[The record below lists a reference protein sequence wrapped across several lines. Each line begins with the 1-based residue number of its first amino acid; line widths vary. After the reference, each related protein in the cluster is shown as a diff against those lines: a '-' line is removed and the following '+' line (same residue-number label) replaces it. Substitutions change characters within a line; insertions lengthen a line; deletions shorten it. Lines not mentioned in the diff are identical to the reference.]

1 MLGFVLQIWM
11 LTGDKLE
18 TATCIAKSSK
28 LVSRTQD
35 IYTFKKVTGRTEAHL
50 ELNNLRRKQD
60 TALVITGDSLQV
72 FTCCRNSF
80 ARHNYCRVNV
90 TTHIVLSR
98 GLKVALWVD

>member
-1 MLGFVLQIWM
+1 M

-28 LVSRTQD
+28 LVSRNQD

-72 FTCCRNSF
+72 S
-80 ARHNYCRVNV
+80 AAKK
-90 TTHIVLSR
+90 TTFVVHCTVGIIHEDFILAIR
-98 GLKVALWVD
+98 